1 MVAVKFSFRKCHRY
15 IHLISS
21 LCSLSVHGGWGP
33 WGAWSA
39 CTKTCGSG
47 TQIQERRCD
56 SPRPDHGGRQCEG
69 AGQQSQACNTRNC
82 PGMNNGDKLFLANRF
97 NDKKDFESYLGRM
110 KVPQH
115 FFRLP

>member
-56 SPRPDHGGRQCEG
+56 SPRPDHGGRPCEG
-69 AGQQSQACNTRNC
+69 PGQQSQACNTRNC
-82 PGMNNGDKLFLANRF
+82 PGMDNEMI
-97 NDKKDFESYLGRM
+97 FEKATMSHPHSDLM
-110 KVPQH
+110 FPSLIKVAV
-115 FFRLP
+115 LLT